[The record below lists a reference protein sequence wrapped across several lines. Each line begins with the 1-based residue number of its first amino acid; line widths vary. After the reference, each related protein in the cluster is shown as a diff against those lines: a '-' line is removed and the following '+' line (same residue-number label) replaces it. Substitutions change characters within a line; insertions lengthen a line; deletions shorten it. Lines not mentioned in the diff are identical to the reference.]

1 MRRLKSLSKR
11 SKLLVVG
18 ATIAVAILGTAIA
31 VMASGNQSP
40 SRATRTPEQERALS
54 RGLEQAKEI
63 EAKIKADEK
72 TNTEEAEHTPEEN
85 QLHHEAEERNKAAE
99 EEQEKASGEERA
111 LEEKAEESPGGQA
124 TKQYEYENAVPNER
138 E

>member
-31 VMASGNQSP
+31 VMANGNQSTP
-40 SRATRTPEQERALS
+40 RVTRTPEQEQAAARAI
-54 RGLEQAKEI
+54 EQAKEI

-72 TNTEEAEHTPEEN
+72 TNAEEAEHTPEEN
-85 QLHHEAEERNKAAE
+85 QRHHEAEERNKAHE

-111 LEEKAEESPGGQA
+111 LEERAEESPGGQA
-124 TKQYEYENAVPNER
+124 TKQYEYENAIPNER